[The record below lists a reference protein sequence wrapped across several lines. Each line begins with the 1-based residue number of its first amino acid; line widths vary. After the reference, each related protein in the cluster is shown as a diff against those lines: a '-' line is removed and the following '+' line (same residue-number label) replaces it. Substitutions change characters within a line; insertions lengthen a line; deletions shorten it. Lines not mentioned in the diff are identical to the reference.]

1 MRKVV
6 LVLIIQFTVL
16 SCSFPSYIFNNN
28 AQTTGVDYTNG
39 KWLLNQIDAPV
50 DIKDKLT
57 KLALDDFSERLKERV
72 SYIPDTRGL
81 LIPQKTAF
89 NPNKS
94 VLINLKKGTNY
105 DYFIN
110 IKAAQTRNDFG
121 ALDITPHNF
130 NNGGENTNEVT
141 IEIYDLNN
149 LQIIYSQKVT
159 ATVGRPKDNQDVH
172 LSKTSNSLI
181 VSAYKKLI
189 KDIDK
194 RSIH

>member
-1 MRKVV
+1 MKKII

-16 SCSFPSYIFNNN
+16 SCSFPSYVFDNR
-28 AQTTGVDYTNG
+28 AQTTGVDFSNG
-39 KWLLNQIDAPV
+39 RWLLNQIDAPAYV
-50 DIKDKLT
+50 QDKLT
-57 KLALDDFSERLKERV
+57 KLALDDFSKRLKERV

-81 LIPQKTAF
+81 LMPQKIAF
-89 NPNKS
+89 KPNKS

-110 IKAAQTRNDFG
+110 IKAAQTSNDFG
-121 ALDITPHNF
+121 ALDITPHRF

-159 ATVGRPKDNQDVH
+159 GIVGMTKDNQDVH
-172 LSKTSNSLI
+172 LSKTSYGLI
-181 VSAYKKLI
+181 VGAYKKLI
-189 KDIDK
+189 KDIDS